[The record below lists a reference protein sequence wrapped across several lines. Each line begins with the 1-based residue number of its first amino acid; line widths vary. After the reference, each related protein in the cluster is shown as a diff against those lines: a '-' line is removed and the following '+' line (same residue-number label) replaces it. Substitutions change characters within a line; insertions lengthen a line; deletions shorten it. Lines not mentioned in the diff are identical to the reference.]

1 MIKEVEKKYRAKL
14 SPTLSKRKDERY
26 VMVNLETGEIVDD
39 CRGYGYRTK
48 QSAYACFGYKLTR
61 IKRGEP
67 FAKQ

>member
-1 MIKEVEKKYRAKL
+1 MSKEVEKKYRAKL

-39 CRGYGYRTK
+39 CRGYGYKTK

-61 IKRGEP
+61 MKRGEP
-67 FAKQ
+67 FAK

>member
-1 MIKEVEKKYRAKL
+1 MSKEVEKKYRAKL

-39 CRGYGYRTK
+39 CRGYGYKTK

-61 IKRGEP
+61 MKQGEP
-67 FAKQ
+67 F